1 MVNPRKADL
10 HRWRETLA
18 EKLRDRGAEADATR
32 RRSRNYDPQW
42 RIKAREDGQLLRP
55 RPERKTGLAAN
66 ATRAAAAKAWRHIA
80 AALGASA
87 DPNERRLSAA
97 VGRHLG
103 AISLSQP
110 LEPAWLLQTTNS
122 ETTVQPRDPMR

>member
-1 MVNPRKADL
+1 MNPRKADL

-32 RRSRNYDPQW
+32 RRSRNYDPLW

-55 RPERKTGLAAN
+55 RADRKTGLAAI

-103 AISLSQP
+103 AVSIAQP
-110 LEPAWLLQTTNS
+110 LEPAWLLQAANP
-122 ETTVQPRDPMR
+122 ETTVQPRDPMG